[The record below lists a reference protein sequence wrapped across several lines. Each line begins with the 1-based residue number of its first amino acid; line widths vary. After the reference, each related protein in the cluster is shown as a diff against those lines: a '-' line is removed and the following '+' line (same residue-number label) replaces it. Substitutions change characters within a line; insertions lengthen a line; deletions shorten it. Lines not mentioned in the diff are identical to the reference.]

1 MSELHKCQMYVNCEE
16 IMIIAP
22 VANAKII
29 HMRRRMRPRR
39 TGGAESGTIIYL
51 YLVTAV
57 RKGAAR
63 GAATKGAATKGAAT
77 KGAATK
83 GAAEGTSKDVA
94 QRFARALLSALL
106 NALLDRATL

>member
-77 KGAATK
+77 KGAA
-83 GAAEGTSKDVA
+83 EGTSKDVA

>member
-63 GAATKGAATKGAAT
+63 GAATKGAATKGAA
-77 KGAATK
+77 
-83 GAAEGTSKDVA
+83 EGTSKDVA